1 MVRNFVSNCDLCGRE
16 IPFGRQMRRNVSP
29 NGMEILMVA
38 LENSDTDLEFV
49 ENADGTLG
57 FDSCPDC
64 YTRVAFRHSS
74 LVN

>member
-1 MVRNFVSNCDLCGRE
+1 
-16 IPFGRQMRRNVSP
+16 MRRNVSP